1 MEEQTWS
8 TVLGLSGLLLLAV
21 MMVPMAR
28 RLNFPY
34 TVLLAVVGVV
44 IGLLKE
50 VAEGGHIYI
59 ISDILRALHNLEITA
74 EAVLFVFLPVL
85 VFEAALALD
94 VRRLLDDLGSILF
107 LAIIGL
113 LISTGVVGY
122 SLHLVSGVSIVVCLM
137 LGAIV
142 SATDPVAVVAIFKDV
157 GAPKRLAILVE
168 GESLFNDATAI
179 VVFIILSGMVL
190 QTSDPSLFGGIAEF
204 IRVFLGGIIVGLVLS
219 FLFVSIIRK
228 LNKMPLVERSLT
240 ISLAYL
246 AFIIGEHYLHV
257 SGVMAVVT
265 AALVM
270 ASRGRTVIAPHDW
283 HSLHEMWEQLGF
295 WANSIIFILVGL
307 AVPGIMAGFGE
318 RELTWLAVLLL
329 AAFGARAVIIFG
341 LMPYLSRV
349 NLAHAVSNSFK
360 AVMFWGGL
368 RGAVSLALALL
379 VIENGAFS
387 EEVRNFVG
395 VLVTGFVLFTLFVNA
410 PTISFLISVLRLD
423 QLSTTE
429 VAVRD
434 RALALSLAKIGSNIE
449 SVARQQDTAEAVT
462 EQLTSEYRHRSQ
474 TAQRKVDQLRDLHPN
489 DWVLIG
495 LATLSAQE
503 RESYAE
509 QFEAGFLRSEI
520 FRAVTKNID
529 DVSDALKSNG
539 ATGYIDA
546 SEQMFGFGWQFR
558 MAMDFHRR
566 FGLTGLLSKRVAE
579 RFEVLTATKLAL
591 REILHEG
598 IDKVL
603 PLVGETAGKVLRE
616 LIEERVS
623 NTERN
628 LNSLVL
634 QYPDYAEM
642 LQMRYLER
650 GALQLEANSY
660 GQMFSDA
667 VITPEVYKNLEA
679 TLEVKQRELDVTPRL
694 DLGLEPINLVGKVPL
709 FKDLDMR
716 RLEAIAALLKPR
728 LVIPGETV
736 VARGDDG
743 DAMYF
748 ISSGSLTVEL
758 EPEAVQLGSGDFF
771 GELALVT
778 NQPRTADVRAA
789 GFCELLMLSTTD
801 FQTLLEANPET
812 MQIVEEVAHERLGQD
827 AVRLSKAEHD
837 DVDEG
842 AAGDGDTAS
851 EDYNAVDRETKR

>member
-8 TVLGLSGLLLLAV
+8 TVLGLSGLLMLAV
-21 MMVPMAR
+21 LMVPVAR
-28 RLNFPY
+28 RLNFPH
-34 TVLLAVVGVV
+34 TVLLAVVGVA
-44 IGLLKE
+44 IGLLKA
-50 VAEGGHIYI
+50 VAEGGQIYI
-59 ISDILRALHNLEITA
+59 ISDFLRALHDLEITA
-74 EAVLFVFLPVL
+74 DVVLFVFLPAL

-107 LAIIGL
+107 LAIFGL
-113 LISTGVVGY
+113 LVSTAIVGY
-122 SLHLVSGVSIVVCLM
+122 SIHLVSGVSIVVCLM

-179 VVFIILSGMVL
+179 VIFIILSGMVL
-190 QTSDPSLFGGIAEF
+190 QTSDPTVASGIAEF
-204 IRVFLGGIIVGLVLS
+204 VRVFLGGVIVGLIMALV
-219 FLFVSIIRK
+219 FVSVIRK
-228 LNKMPLVERSLT
+228 LTKLPLVERSLT
-240 ISLAYL
+240 IALAYL
-246 AFIIGEHYLHV
+246 AFILGEHYLHV

-307 AVPGIMAGFGE
+307 AVPGIMAGFGAE
-318 RELTWLAVLLL
+318 QFEWLAVLIGT
-329 AAFGARAVIIFG
+329 AFGARLFIIFV
-341 LMPYLSRV
+341 LMPFLSRS
-349 NLAHAVSNSFK
+349 NLAQGVSNAYK
-360 AVMFWGGL
+360 TVMFWGGL

-379 VIENGAFS
+379 VIENQAFS
-387 EEVRNFVG
+387 EEVRSFVG
-395 VLVTGFVLFTLFVNA
+395 VMVTGFVLFTLFINA
-410 PTISFLISVLRLD
+410 PTIGFLISMLRLD

-429 VAVRD
+429 AAVRD
-434 RALALSLAKIGSNIE
+434 RALALSLGEIGKSIE
-449 SVARQQDTAEAVT
+449 SVARQQDSTEVVT

-474 TAQRKVDQLRDLHPN
+474 TAQRKVDQLSDLHPN

-495 LATLSAQE
+495 LATLAAQE

-520 FRAVTKNID
+520 FRAVTKHID
-529 DVSDALKSNG
+529 DISDALKSNG
-539 ATGYIDA
+539 ATGYVEA
-546 SEQMFGFGWQFR
+546 SEQMYGFGWQFSL
-558 MAMDFHRR
+558 AMDLHRR
-566 FGLTGLLSKRVAE
+566 FGLTGFLSRRVAE
-579 RFEVLTATKLAL
+579 RFEVLTAVKLAL
-591 REILHEG
+591 REISLRG
-598 IDKVL
+598 IAKVL
-603 PLVGETAGKVLRE
+603 PLVGETAGDSLRG
-616 LIEERVS
+616 LIEERLTV
-623 NTERN
+623 TDTT

-634 QYPDYAEM
+634 QYPEYAEM

-660 GQMFSDA
+660 SQMLSDA
-667 VITPEVYKNLEA
+667 MISPEVYKNLES
-679 TLEVKQRELDVTPRL
+679 TLAVKQRELDIMPNL

-716 RLEAIAALLKPR
+716 RLEAIAGLLKSR

-736 VARGDDG
+736 VAKGDEG

-758 EPEAVQLGSGDFF
+758 QTAPVHLGSGDFF

-778 NQPRTADVRAA
+778 LQPRIADVRAA
-789 GFCELLMLSTTD
+789 SFCDLLVLSTAD
-801 FQTLLEANPET
+801 FRRLMDENPQTLEIIE
-812 MQIVEEVAHERLGQD
+812 QIARERLQ
-827 AVRLSKAEHD
+827 
-837 DVDEG
+837 
-842 AAGDGDTAS
+842 GDSDTATVMRS
-851 EDYNAVDRETKR
+851 DASDAAPSLDSDSPKAS